1 MPWIDPI
8 EDYAAPPRLPKQ
20 AGGIEAWDGTYEGG
34 DGIWRLEGVA
44 IDGATVTVEAGDLI
58 ELFDVSLSQV
68 RLETD
73 GSGRLDIIDCVLT
86 DCDLSRASIGTL
98 RGSRLIGCK
107 LAGTDMAE
115 RTIRDCAFERCTLT
129 YANLRMTT
137 LVRVSIADCRLDE
150 TDLSGANLEDVT
162 FAGSELIAV
171 STDRSRFERVDL
183 RGTHG
188 LDLTTPANLG
198 GCLIDDT
205 QVLELAYRLAL
216 LAGATIER
224 DPNTTEPAV
233 T

>member
-8 EDYAAPPRLPKQ
+8 EDYAAPPRLSRQ
-20 AGGIEAWDGTYEGG
+20 VGGIETWDGTYDGD
-34 DGIWRLEGVA
+34 DGILRLEGVA
-44 IDGATVTVEAGDLI
+44 IDRATVTAEAGDLV
-58 ELFDVSLSQV
+58 ELLNVSLSQA

-115 RTIRDCAFERCTLT
+115 RTIRDCMFERCTLT

-137 LVRVSIADCRLDE
+137 FVRVSMTNCRLDE
-150 TDLSGANLEDVT
+150 TDISGANLEDVT

-171 STDRSRFERVDL
+171 NTDRCRFERVDL
-183 RGTHG
+183 RWTNG
-188 LDLTTPANLG
+188 LDLTTPTNLG

-224 DPNTTEPAV
+224 DPSPPDPTAT
-233 T
+233 